1 MKKLKS
7 QYQQSVKTPH
17 PNDFFWKR
25 FPNIKSVY
33 YKKFSTQQEKSFY
46 SMHCVEY
53 KNYPLK
59 IRVARGTWHV
69 VLVLLKHGMTF
80 QPMSTKLPK
89 AGSIILK
96 ERISTIRNMCK
107 NKKWE
112 RSKIHPKS
120 WTLLV

>member
-33 YKKFSTQQEKSFY
+33 HKKFSTQQEKSFY

-59 IRVARGTWHV
+59 IRVARGPGLAEAWDD
-69 VLVLLKHGMTF
+69 
-80 QPMSTKLPK
+80 LPAYVYK
-89 AGSIILK
+89 VA
-96 ERISTIRNMCK
+96 
-107 NKKWE
+107 
-112 RSKIHPKS
+112 KS
-120 WTLLV
+120 WKHNSKRAHQYYKEHEKK

>member
-7 QYQQSVKTPH
+7 QYQQSVKTLH

-69 VLVLLKHGMTF
+69 ARGPGLAEAWDD
-80 QPMSTKLPK
+80 LPAYVYK
-89 AGSIILK
+89 VA
-96 ERISTIRNMCK
+96 
-107 NKKWE
+107 
-112 RSKIHPKS
+112 KS
-120 WTLLV
+120 WKHNSKRTHQYYKEHVQE